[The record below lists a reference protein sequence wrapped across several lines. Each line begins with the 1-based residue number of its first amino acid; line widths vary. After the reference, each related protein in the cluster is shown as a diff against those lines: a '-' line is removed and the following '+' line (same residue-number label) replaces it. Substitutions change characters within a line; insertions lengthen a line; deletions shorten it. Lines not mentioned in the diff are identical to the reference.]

1 MAFANLGEL
10 KTVINDTL
18 NRDDLTAQIPNFIKM
33 NEESVNRKVNVS
45 EMEEYTEFTIN
56 VGQTTLPT
64 NFLEMRNIQM
74 KSSEYPL
81 QYVPHNS
88 LDGIGADSGIPRFY
102 SIQGTKLLFYPFP
115 PDATIGIMRYL
126 AEVTPLVNDVDTNCH
141 SEEGRTYFVHW
152 SRKLMDPAKGML
164 LLWAKM
170 VMMMIQK
177 RVVKVP
183 VDIRP
188 VAFAMAS
195 RKSFHKAMR
204 LILAGNSVP
213 WAATR
218 SPRKVNKQPTV

>member
-126 AEVTPLVNDVDTNCH
+126 AEVTPLVNDVDTNWLLSKSPQIYLYGTLLH
-141 SEEGRTYFVHW
+141 AAPFLNDD
-152 SRKLMDPAKGML
+152 SRLPV
-164 LLWAKM
+164 WASLFEDAVRALNDQDKRRM
-170 VMMMIQK
+170 SGTKPQMIN
-177 RVVKVP
+177 
-183 VDIRP
+183 
-188 VAFAMAS
+188 AT
-195 RKSFHKAMR
+195 
-204 LILAGNSVP
+204 AGYY
-213 WAATR
+213 
-218 SPRKVNKQPTV
+218 

>member
-18 NRDDLTAQIPNFIKM
+18 NRDDLTSQIPNFIKM

-81 QYVPHNS
+81 QYVPHNA

-126 AEVTPLVNDVDTNCH
+126 AEVTPLVNDVDTNWLLSKSPQIYLYGTLLH
-141 SEEGRTYFVHW
+141 AAPFLNDD
-152 SRKLMDPAKGML
+152 SRLPV
-164 LLWAKM
+164 WASLFEDAVRALNDQDKRRM
-170 VMMMIQK
+170 SGTKPQMIN
-177 RVVKVP
+177 
-183 VDIRP
+183 
-188 VAFAMAS
+188 AT
-195 RKSFHKAMR
+195 
-204 LILAGNSVP
+204 AGYY
-213 WAATR
+213 
-218 SPRKVNKQPTV
+218 

>member
-74 KSSEYPL
+74 KNSEYPL

-115 PDATIGIMRYL
+115 PDSTIGIMRYL
-126 AEVTPLVNDVDTNCH
+126 AEVTPLVNDVDTNWLLNKSPQIYLYGTLLH
-141 SEEGRTYFVHW
+141 AAPFLNDDSRLPVW
-152 SRKLMDPAKGML
+152 SALFEDAVKALNDQDKRRMSGTKPQ
-164 LLWAKM
+164 
-170 VMMMIQK
+170 MIN
-177 RVVKVP
+177 
-183 VDIRP
+183 
-188 VAFAMAS
+188 AT
-195 RKSFHKAMR
+195 
-204 LILAGNSVP
+204 AGYY
-213 WAATR
+213 
-218 SPRKVNKQPTV
+218 

>member
-10 KTVINDTL
+10 KTVISDTL

-74 KSSEYPL
+74 KNSEYPL

-88 LDGIGADSGIPRFY
+88 LDGIGADSGIPKFY

-115 PDATIGIMRYL
+115 PDSTIGIMRYL
-126 AEVTPLVNDVDTNCH
+126 AEVTPLVNDVDTNWLLNKSPQIYLYGTLLH
-141 SEEGRTYFVHW
+141 AAPFLNDD
-152 SRKLMDPAKGML
+152 SRLPVWGALFEDAIKALNDQDKRRMSGTKPQ
-164 LLWAKM
+164 
-170 VMMMIQK
+170 MIN
-177 RVVKVP
+177 
-183 VDIRP
+183 
-188 VAFAMAS
+188 AT
-195 RKSFHKAMR
+195 
-204 LILAGNSVP
+204 AGYY
-213 WAATR
+213 
-218 SPRKVNKQPTV
+218 

>member
-74 KSSEYPL
+74 KNSEYPL

-88 LDGIGADSGIPRFY
+88 LDGIGSDSGIPRFY

-115 PDATIGIMRYL
+115 PDATVGIMRYL
-126 AEVTPLVNDVDTNCH
+126 AEVTPLVNDVDTNWLLSKSPQIYLYGTLLH
-141 SEEGRTYFVHW
+141 AAPFLNDDSRLPVW
-152 SRKLMDPAKGML
+152 SALFEDAVKALNDQDKRRMSGTKPQ
-164 LLWAKM
+164 
-170 VMMMIQK
+170 MIN
-177 RVVKVP
+177 
-183 VDIRP
+183 
-188 VAFAMAS
+188 AT
-195 RKSFHKAMR
+195 
-204 LILAGNSVP
+204 AGYY
-213 WAATR
+213 
-218 SPRKVNKQPTV
+218 